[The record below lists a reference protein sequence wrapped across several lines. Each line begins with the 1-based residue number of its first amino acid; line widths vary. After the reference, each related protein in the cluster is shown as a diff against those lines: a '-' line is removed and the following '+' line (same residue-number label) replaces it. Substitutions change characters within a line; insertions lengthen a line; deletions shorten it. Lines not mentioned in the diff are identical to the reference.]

1 MSTHSKSPKKSRFKF
16 RPLFYQS
23 HFITLG
29 CLLGLLALWLGK
41 IYTLDTQIHYL
52 PLSLILL
59 ALTIL
64 LIKKQTKFLRFAS
77 LALIVIVCFAK
88 ASNVS
93 HELKVYENLYN
104 SKIQIFGT
112 VQDDAAYNN
121 YGDLEFNIAK
131 LNFAG
136 DNSYLPGKLRIRT
149 KQNVAIYRGNRIF
162 IEGTLKPI
170 LGAKTGSISHASIE
184 VLQSEL
190 SSLEKFRLKFFA
202 SAYSSLPEPHA
213 SLGIGFLAGVRAT
226 IPKDFQ
232 DQLSKVGLT
241 HIIAVSGY
249 NLTILIVT
257 IGRFGKKLSKYQK
270 LLISLSLM
278 AVFILITGFS
288 PSIVRA
294 AVVSFIS
301 AICAYY
307 GRKISALNVILISA
321 LLTAAVNPV
330 YLWQDLGWWLS
341 FLAFFGVLILAPL
354 LQQII
359 FKDKEPGLI
368 FAICL
373 ESFSAQLVTAPLISH
388 VFGTFSVVSLLANAL
403 VLPWIPAIMLLVF
416 IVGLVG
422 IYFPGLSLILGSLP
436 KLLITP
442 IIIIIEKLSSLGWA
456 AIDLKLSQPAMLGC
470 YLAILYFI
478 ALRSRAEY
486 RSRIQPMVL

>member
-1 MSTHSKSPKKSRFKF
+1 
-16 RPLFYQS
+16 L
-23 HFITLG
+23 
-29 CLLGLLALWLGK
+29 
-41 IYTLDTQIHYL
+41 
-52 PLSLILL
+52 
-59 ALTIL
+59 
-64 LIKKQTKFLRFAS
+64 
-77 LALIVIVCFAK
+77 
-88 ASNVS
+88 
-93 HELKVYENLYN
+93 
-104 SKIQIFGT
+104 
-112 VQDDAAYNN
+112 
-121 YGDLEFNIAK
+121 
-131 LNFAG
+131 
-136 DNSYLPGKLRIRT
+136 
-149 KQNVAIYRGNRIF
+149 
-162 IEGTLKPI
+162 
-170 LGAKTGSISHASIE
+170 
-184 VLQSEL
+184 
-190 SSLEKFRLKFFA
+190 RLKFFA
-202 SAYSSLPEPHA
+202 SVYSSLPEPHA
-213 SLGIGFLAGVRAT
+213 SLGLGFLAGIRAT
-226 IPKDFQ
+226 IPQGFQ
-232 DQLSKVGLT
+232 DQLSTVGLT

-249 NLTILIVT
+249 NLTILIVA
-257 IGRFGKKLSKYQK
+257 IGRFGKRLSKYQK

-278 AVFILITGFS
+278 LIFILITGFS

-307 GRKISALNVILISA
+307 GRKISALNIILISA
-321 LLTAAVNPV
+321 LLTSAVNPV

-456 AIDLKLSQPAMLGC
+456 AIGLKLSQPTMLGC